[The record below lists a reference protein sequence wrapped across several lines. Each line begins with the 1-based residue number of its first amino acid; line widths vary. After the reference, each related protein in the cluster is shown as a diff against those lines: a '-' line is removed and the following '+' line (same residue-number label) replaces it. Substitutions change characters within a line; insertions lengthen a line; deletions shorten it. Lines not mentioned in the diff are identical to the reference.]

1 MNMKLLKAVR
11 NKKVAGTVLASALV
25 VASFGTLTA
34 FAANGS
40 DAIPK
45 NTVMTASAQ
54 TDAPVATDKTQGTIE
69 YSKDTY
75 SRTDGSQ
82 NFTLENWYDPQTKN
96 FRTDVRDYS
105 ADHELLNYRSTYF
118 LNGTDMVVIQRDS
131 NGDPISGKIVK
142 RADDSR
148 TFDILDKKTL
158 GFNGVKANYKAS
170 YWTSVGTEQTP
181 DGKALNKIM
190 NSYQSSID
198 DNTQANMQ
206 NIVYLDPQTGLPA
219 KEELYE
225 DSTGT
230 FKLFSSDTEEYQYVS
245 DDGSIFNTA
254 GVTLVSVKTEKEAL
268 AK

>member
-1 MNMKLLKAVR
+1 MKLLEAVKS
-11 NKKVAGTVLASALV
+11 KKVAGTVLASALV
-25 VASFGTLTA
+25 VASFGTISA

-45 NTVMTASAQ
+45 NTVMTASAP
-54 TDAPVATDKTQGTIE
+54 TDAPVATDKAQGTIE

-96 FRTDVRDYS
+96 FRTDVKDYS
-105 ADHELLNYRSTYF
+105 ADHQLLDYRSTYF
-118 LNGTDMVVIQRDS
+118 LNGSDMVVIQRNS
-131 NGDPISGKIVK
+131 NGDPISGKWVK
-142 RADDSR
+142 RTDDSH
-148 TFDILDKKTL
+148 TFDILEKKTL
-158 GFNGVKANYKAS
+158 GFSGVKQNYKAD
-170 YWTSVGTEQTP
+170 YWTSVGTGQTP
-181 DGKALNKIM
+181 DGKTLNKLM
-190 NSYQSSID
+190 NSYQSYID
-198 DNTQANMQ
+198 DNTLANMQ
-206 NIVYLDPQTGLPA
+206 NIVYVDRQTGLPA

-245 DDGSIFNTA
+245 DDGSIFSTD
-254 GVTLVSVKTEKEAL
+254 GVTLESVKTEKDAL